1 MAEVR
6 RLLVI
11 SDTHGSLTAVQRVLD
26 KVKEFDVVL
35 HAGDYLYHG
44 PRNRI
49 PEGYDPMGLS
59 ELFRSLGTKLVGVR
73 GNCDADVDLMVME
86 IDDLPQSKI
95 FSLRGLETFL
105 YHGHKSLKIPDSSRI
120 IISGHTHISQLEM
133 MGDIIYLNPGSIALP
148 KDSTDGTY
156 AIIEIFDAIR
166 LNLFDIHGNLLTELE
181 LIQ

>member
-1 MAEVR
+1 MVEAR

-11 SDTHGSLTAVQRVLD
+11 SDTHGSLTAVQKVLD
-26 KVKEFDVVL
+26 RVKDFDVLL

-49 PEGYDPMGLS
+49 PKGYDPIGLS
-59 ELFRSLGTKLVGVR
+59 ELFQSLGTKLVGVR
-73 GNCDADVDLMVME
+73 GNCDADVDLMVMK

-105 YHGHKSLKIPDSSRI
+105 YHGHRDLKIPDSSRI
-120 IISGHTHISQLEM
+120 IISGHTHISQLKM
-133 MGDIIYLNPGSIALP
+133 IGDTIYLNPGSVALP

-156 AIIEIFDAIR
+156 ALIEIFDIIR
-166 LNLFDIHGNLLTELE
+166 LNLFDIHGNLLKELE